1 MVVSGN
7 RSRFAIFLSKTSKIY
22 NLNSLFKL
30 KYNFMEPILTELF
43 NLTKEPMIAYF
54 SMEIGIQNN
63 IPTYSGGLGVLA
75 GDTIRSGADLK
86 LPMVAV
92 TLVSKKGY
100 FRQELDE
107 KGRQIES
114 ADPWDPSQYTTLLP
128 TKISVHIE
136 GRDVAV
142 QAWLYKVRS
151 LTGGIIPVFFLDTDV
166 EGNIPEDREIT
177 SYLYGGDLAYRL
189 KQEIVLGIA
198 GVRML
203 HEIGFEIKKYHMNEG
218 HSSLLTIELLNMYK
232 RPIEDVWDEK
242 LVWDKDRVKDLCL
255 FTTHTPIEAGHD
267 KFPYDLVRNIM
278 GELIPFDIL
287 KEIGGYDYLNM
298 TLLGLNLSEYVNG
311 VAKKHMEV
319 SRNMFPGYEIAA
331 ITNGVHSYT
340 WTFDSF
346 KRLYDKYLPGWANE
360 PELFVR
366 IGRIPDEE
374 TWNAH
379 MEAKRNLSDYIK
391 AETGIEFNP
400 EILTIGFAR
409 RATAYKRPHLLFSN
423 FERLERIGT
432 GKLQI
437 VFAGKAHP
445 KDEAGK
451 GLIEQIF
458 SFKESLKDKIKMA
471 YLKNYDMEIA
481 LRLVSGVDI
490 WLNTPL
496 RPREASGTSGMKA
509 AHNGVL
515 NFSVLDGWW
524 IEGHIEGFTGWSIGP
539 SPTETGLIENM
550 DTRDADDLYSKLEY
564 LIIPLFYNDRIAWI
578 RMMQNAIGKNAYYFN
593 SHRMM
598 RRYVTDAYIR

>member
-1 MVVSGN
+1 
-7 RSRFAIFLSKTSKIY
+7 
-22 NLNSLFKL
+22 
-30 KYNFMEPILTELF
+30 MEPILTELF

-593 SHRMM
+593 CHRMM